1 MKIYKLSVTGEFG
14 FEQEAYYYR
23 TLSKAKKAFRKKLRQ
38 LLKNR
43 NTVEKIYWTKGG
55 NKKENS
61 SDKKTLRKGVIVPFC
76 GSENEDIVHEE
87 IQLENIKLD
96 D

>member
-23 TLSKAKKAFRKKLRQ
+23 SLSKAKKEFRKKLHQ
-38 LLKNR
+38 LLKNKS
-43 NTVEKIYWTKGG
+43 TVEKVYWTKGG

-61 SDKKTLRKGVIVPFC
+61 SNKNTLRKGVIVPY
-76 GSENEDIVHEE
+76 GPQNEDIVHEE
-87 IQLENIKLD
+87 LQLENIRLD
-96 D
+96 G